1 MVVFGH
7 KLAEVPRQVVAFL
20 KTRVDDNDFV
30 KQKVTR
36 QEFQKGDKLVI
47 KQGTLKGKEATFLS
61 KTGKERVRILL
72 KLMNELII
80 AEVPGH
86 DVGRKVI
93 IEKFKL

>member
-1 MVVFGH
+1 MFGH
-7 KLAEVPRQVVAFL
+7 KLAEVPNQVVAFL

-47 KQGTLKGKEATFLS
+47 KKGVLKGKEATFLS

-86 DVGRKVI
+86 DVGRKAI
-93 IEKFKL
+93 IETFKL